1 MSSDGLWK
9 VVKLKSMACT
19 GVTYVTPKNRLNDP
33 DRLVLRKY
41 DPAAGE
47 HVLFREER

>member
-1 MSSDGLWK
+1 MARSTMRP
-9 VVKLKSMACT
+9 VVKLKSAAGT
-19 GVTYVTPKNRLNDP
+19 GVTYVTRKNRLSDP

-41 DPAAGE
+41 DPVAST